1 MACPDPGQQGN
12 ARVPIPKIHQSF
24 GKNTHQIPD
33 TGDTTTM
40 EIEIIAVGGYDE
52 VGRNMTAVRVGKEI
66 VIFDMG
72 LRLDQLMIHEDAE
85 VDEMHSLDLIK
96 IKAIP
101 DDTVLQNVEGTVKAI
116 VCSHGHLD
124 HIGAIPKLAH
134 RYKAPIIATPY
145 ATELIR
151 QQISGEKKFGVG
163 NKLFA
168 LSAGQ
173 KYTISP
179 NIILEF
185 VHTQHSII
193 DTVTPVLHT
202 PHGAIVYACDFKFD
216 RTPVI
221 GKPPDFARFRQI
233 GKEGVL
239 ALIVESTYI
248 HRPGRC
254 PSERIARDLVR
265 DVITS
270 FEDDKNAMIV
280 STFSSHISRV
290 KTIAE
295 CAHEIGRKPV
305 FLGRSMQKYSVT
317 AEQMKFVSFP
327 PTTSVFGDRRTVDR
341 VMRRMMKEGKEK
353 FLPIVTGHQGEP
365 GSILTRLAHGD
376 TPYQLSKGDKVLFSA
391 NVIPNPMNFG
401 QRYVV
406 EQLLRK
412 TGARIFEDLH
422 VSGHAYR
429 EDHYEFLQLLQPQH
443 IIPAHADL
451 QMTAGYAEFAGDLGY
466 VVNKTVHPM
475 KNGQRLRIT

>member
-1 MACPDPGQQGN
+1 
-12 ARVPIPKIHQSF
+12 
-24 GKNTHQIPD
+24 
-33 TGDTTTM
+33 M

-52 VGRNMTAVRVGKEI
+52 VGRNMTAVRCGKEI

-85 VDEMHSLDLIK
+85 VDEMHSLDLIR

-101 DDTVLQNVEGTVKAI
+101 DDTLLASVPGTVKAI

-134 RYKAPIIATPY
+134 RYNAPIIATPY

-151 QQISGEKKFGVG
+151 QQISGEKKFAAN

-168 LSAGQ
+168 LKAGQ
-173 KYTISP
+173 RYTISP
-179 NIILEF
+179 NLVLEF

-193 DTVTPVLHT
+193 DTVSPVLHT
-202 PHGAIVYACDFKFD
+202 PHGAIVYACDFKLD

-221 GKPPDFARFRQI
+221 GAPPDFARFRQL

-248 HRPGRC
+248 SRPGRC

-270 FEDDKNAMIV
+270 YEDDKNAILV
-280 STFSSHISRV
+280 STFSSHIARV

-305 FLGRSMQKYSVT
+305 FLGRSMEKYSVT
-317 AEQMKFVSFP
+317 AEQMKYVSFP
-327 PTTSVFGDRRTVDR
+327 ETSSVFGNRRTVDR

-353 FLPIVTGHQGEP
+353 FLPIITGHQGEP
-365 GSILTRLAHGD
+365 GSILTRLALGD
-376 TPYQLSKGDKVLFSA
+376 TPYQLTKGDKVLFSA
-391 NVIPNPMNFG
+391 NVIPNPMNYG
-401 QRYVV
+401 QRYVI
-406 EQLLRK
+406 EQHLQK
-412 TGARIFEDLH
+412 TGARVFEDLH

-429 EDHYEFLQLLQPQH
+429 EDHYEFIQMLQPQH
-443 IIPAHADL
+443 IVPAHADM
-451 QMTAGYAEFAGDLGY
+451 QMTSGYVQFAGDLGY
-466 VVNKTVHPM
+466 TLDNDIHLM
-475 KNGQRLRIT
+475 RNGQRLTIK

>member
-1 MACPDPGQQGN
+1 
-12 ARVPIPKIHQSF
+12 
-24 GKNTHQIPD
+24 
-33 TGDTTTM
+33 M

-52 VGRNMTAVRVGKEI
+52 VGRNMTAVRCGKEI

-163 NKLFA
+163 NRLFA

-179 NIILEF
+179 NIVLEF
-185 VHTQHSII
+185 VRTQHSII

-216 RTPVI
+216 RSPVI
-221 GKPPDFARFRQI
+221 GQPPDFARFRQL

-270 FEDDKNAMIV
+270 FEDDKSAILV

-295 CAHEIGRKPV
+295 CANEIGRRPV

-327 PTTSVFGDRRTVDR
+327 QTTSVFGDRRTVDR

-365 GSILTRLAHGD
+365 GSILTRIAHGD
-376 TPYQLSKGDKVLFSA
+376 TPYQLSKGDKVVFSA

-412 TGARIFEDLH
+412 TGSRIFEDLH

-429 EDHYEFLQLLQPQH
+429 EDHYEFVQMLQPQH
-443 IIPAHADL
+443 IIPAHGDL
-451 QMTAGYAEFAGDLGY
+451 QMGAAYAEFAGDLGY
-466 VVNKTVHPM
+466 TANKDVHPM
-475 KNGQRLRIT
+475 RNGQRLRLN

>member
-1 MACPDPGQQGN
+1 
-12 ARVPIPKIHQSF
+12 
-24 GKNTHQIPD
+24 
-33 TGDTTTM
+33 M

-52 VGRNMTAVRVGKEI
+52 VGRNMTAVRCGKEI

-101 DDTVLQNVEGTVKAI
+101 DDTVLQKVEGTVKAI

-151 QQISGEKKFGVG
+151 QQISGEKKFGVS
-163 NKLFA
+163 NRLFA

-173 KYTISP
+173 RYTLSP
-179 NIILEF
+179 NLVLEF

-221 GKPPDFARFRQI
+221 GKPPDFARFRQL

-270 FEDDKNAMIV
+270 FEDDKSAILV

-327 PTTSVFGDRRTVDR
+327 ETASVFGDRRTVDR
-341 VMRRMMKEGKEK
+341 VMRRMMKEGKDK

-365 GSILTRLAHGD
+365 GSILTRVALGD

-391 NVIPNPMNFG
+391 NVIPNPMNVG
-401 QRYVV
+401 ARYVV
-406 EQLLRK
+406 TQHLK
-412 TGARIFEDLH
+412 KAGARVFEDLH

-429 EDHYEFLQLLQPQH
+429 EDHYEFLQMLQPQH

-451 QMTAGYAEFAGDLGY
+451 TMTAGYADFAGDLGY
-466 VVNKTVHPM
+466 TANKDVHPM
-475 KNGQRLRIT
+475 QNGGRLRIN

>member
-1 MACPDPGQQGN
+1 
-12 ARVPIPKIHQSF
+12 
-24 GKNTHQIPD
+24 
-33 TGDTTTM
+33 M

-52 VGRNMTAVRVGKEI
+52 VGRNMTAVRCGKDI

-85 VDEMHSLDLIK
+85 VDMMHSLDLIK

-101 DDTVLQNVEGTVKAI
+101 DDTVMQTVEGTVKAI

-151 QQISGEKKFGVG
+151 QQISGEKKFDVG

-168 LSAGQ
+168 LAPGQ
-173 KYTISP
+173 RYTLSQ
-179 NIILEF
+179 NLVLEF
-185 VHTQHSII
+185 VRTQHSII

-202 PHGAIVYACDFKFD
+202 PRGAIVYACDFKFD

-221 GKPPDFARFRQI
+221 GHPPDFARFRQI

-239 ALIVESTYI
+239 ALIVESPYI
-248 HRPGRC
+248 HRQGRS

-265 DVITS
+265 DVLTS
-270 FEDDKNAMIV
+270 FEDDKNAILV

-305 FLGRSMQKYSVT
+305 FLGRSMEKYAVT
-317 AEQMKFVSFP
+317 AEQMKYVSFP
-327 PTTSVFGDRRTVDR
+327 KSTSVFGNRRTVDR
-341 VMRRMMKEGKEK
+341 IMRRMMKEGKEK

-365 GSILTRLAHGD
+365 GSILPRIAFGD
-376 TPYQLSKGDKVLFSA
+376 TPYALSKGDKVLFSA
-391 NVIPNPMNFG
+391 NIIPNPMNFA
-401 QRYVV
+401 QRYRV
-406 EQLLRK
+406 EQCIRSA
-412 TGARIFEDLH
+412 GVRIFADLH
-422 VSGHAYR
+422 VSGHAYQ
-429 EDHYEFLQLLQPQH
+429 EDHYEFIQMLSPQH
-443 IIPAHADL
+443 IIPAHGDL
-451 QMTAGYAEFAGDLGY
+451 KMAAGYAEFAEDLGFT
-466 VVNKTVHPM
+466 VNNTVHPM
-475 KNGQRLRIT
+475 KNGQRLKLP

>member
-1 MACPDPGQQGN
+1 
-12 ARVPIPKIHQSF
+12 
-24 GKNTHQIPD
+24 
-33 TGDTTTM
+33 M

-52 VGRNMTAVRVGKEI
+52 VGRNMTAVRCGKEI

-96 IKAIP
+96 IRAIP
-101 DDTVLQNVEGTVKAI
+101 DDTVLQKVEGTVKAI

-168 LSAGQ
+168 LSTGQ
-173 KYTISP
+173 RYTLSP
-179 NIILEF
+179 NLVLEF
-185 VHTQHSII
+185 VRTQHSII

-221 GKPPDFARFRQI
+221 GLPPDFARFRQL

-248 HRPGRC
+248 HRAGRC

-270 FEDDKNAMIV
+270 YEDDKNAIVV

-295 CAHEIGRKPV
+295 CAHEIGRKPI
-305 FLGRSMQKYSVT
+305 FLGRSMEKYAVT

-327 PTTSVFGDRRTVDR
+327 STASVYGNRRTVDR
-341 VMRRMMKEGKEK
+341 MMRRMMKEGKDK
-353 FLPIVTGHQGEP
+353 FIPIVTGHQGEP
-365 GSILTRLAHGD
+365 GSILTRIAFGD
-376 TPYQLSKGDKVLFSA
+376 TPYQLNKGDKVLFSA
-391 NVIPNPMNFG
+391 NIIPNPMNVG
-401 QRYVV
+401 QRYVIT
-406 EQLLRK
+406 QHLK
-412 TGARIFEDLH
+412 KAGARVFEDLH

-429 EDHYEFLQLLQPQH
+429 EDHYEFLQMLQPQH
-443 IIPAHADL
+443 IIPAHADIT
-451 QMTAGYAEFAGDLGY
+451 MTAQYANFAGDLGY
-466 VVNKTVHPM
+466 TTNQTVHPM
-475 KNGQRLRIT
+475 TNGQRLRLV

>member
-1 MACPDPGQQGN
+1 
-12 ARVPIPKIHQSF
+12 
-24 GKNTHQIPD
+24 
-33 TGDTTTM
+33 M

-52 VGRNMTAVRVGKEI
+52 VGRNMTAVRCGKEI

-101 DDTVLQNVEGTVKAI
+101 DDTVLQKVEGAVKAI

-134 RYKAPIIATPY
+134 RYNCPIIATPY

-151 QQISGEKKFGVG
+151 QQISGEKKFGVN

-168 LSAGQ
+168 LKSGQ
-173 KYTISP
+173 RYTLSP
-179 NIILEF
+179 NLILEF
-185 VHTQHSII
+185 VRTQHSII
-193 DTVTPVLHT
+193 DTVSPVLHT
-202 PHGAIVYACDFKFD
+202 PHGAIVYACDFKLD

-221 GKPPDFARFRQI
+221 GEPPDFARFRQL
-233 GKEGVL
+233 GNEGVL

-248 HRPGRC
+248 HRSGRC
-254 PSERIARDLVR
+254 PSERIARDMVR

-270 FEDDKNAMIV
+270 FEDDKSAILV
-280 STFSSHISRV
+280 STFSSHIARV

-305 FLGRSMQKYSVT
+305 FLGRSMEKYSVK
-317 AEQMKFVSFP
+317 AEQMKLVSFP
-327 PTTSVFGDRRTVDR
+327 PTASVFGDRRTVDR

-365 GSILTRLAHGD
+365 GSILTRLALGD

-401 QRYVV
+401 QRYVI
-406 EQLLRK
+406 EQHLK
-412 TGARIFEDLH
+412 KAGARIFEDLH

-429 EDHYEFLQLLQPQH
+429 EDHYEFIQLLKPQH
-443 IIPAHADL
+443 IIPAHADM
-451 QMTAGYAEFAGDLGY
+451 QMTSGYVDFAADLGY
-466 VVNKTVHPM
+466 TSDNDIHLM
-475 KNGQRLRIT
+475 RNGQRIMIK

>member
-1 MACPDPGQQGN
+1 MD
-12 ARVPIPKIHQSF
+12 
-24 GKNTHQIPD
+24 
-33 TGDTTTM
+33 
-40 EIEIIAVGGYDE
+40 IEIIAVGGYEE
-52 VGRNMTAVRVGKEI
+52 VGRNMTAVRCGKEI

-85 VDEMHSLDLIK
+85 VDQMHSLDLIR

-101 DDTVLQNVEGTVKAI
+101 DDTVMQTVEGSVKAI

-151 QQISGEKKFGVG
+151 QQISGERKFDVG

-168 LSAGQ
+168 LAAGQ
-173 KYTISP
+173 KYTISR
-179 NIILEF
+179 NLVLEF
-185 VHTQHSII
+185 VRTQHSII

-202 PHGAIVYACDFKFD
+202 PRGAIVYACDFKFD

-221 GKPPDFARFRQI
+221 GQPPDFARFRQI

-239 ALIVESTYI
+239 ALIVESPYI
-248 HRPGRC
+248 HQPGRC

-295 CAHEIGRKPV
+295 CAHEIGKKPV
-305 FLGRSMQKYSVT
+305 FLGRSMEKYGVT
-317 AEQMKFVSFP
+317 AEQMKYVSFP
-327 PTTSVFGDRRTVDR
+327 RSTSVFGNRRTVDR
-341 VMRRMMKEGKEK
+341 FMRRMMKEGKEK

-365 GSILTRLAHGD
+365 GSILTRIALGD
-376 TPYQLSKGDKVLFSA
+376 TPYSLSKGDKVLFSA
-391 NVIPNPMNFG
+391 NIIPNQMNFA
-401 QRYVV
+401 QRYRI
-406 EQLLRK
+406 EQCIK
-412 TGARIFEDLH
+412 NAGGRIFDNLH

-429 EDHYEFLQLLQPQH
+429 EDHFEFLHMLNPQH
-443 IIPAHADL
+443 IVPAHGGL
-451 QMTAGYAEFAGDLGY
+451 NMTSNYVEFGGELGY
-466 VVNKTVHPM
+466 TLNNDIHLM
-475 KNGQRLRIT
+475 KNGKQLLIQ

>member
-1 MACPDPGQQGN
+1 
-12 ARVPIPKIHQSF
+12 
-24 GKNTHQIPD
+24 
-33 TGDTTTM
+33 M
-40 EIEIIAVGGYDE
+40 EIEIITVGGYDE
-52 VGRNMTAVRVGKEI
+52 VGRNMTAVRCGKEI

-85 VDEMHSLDLIK
+85 VDEMHSLDLIR

-101 DDTVLQNVEGTVKAI
+101 DDTVLQTVEGTVKAI

-134 RYKAPIIATPY
+134 RYKAPIISTPY

-151 QQISGEKKFGVG
+151 QQISGEKKFGVN
-163 NKLFA
+163 NKLVA
-168 LSAGQ
+168 LKAGQ
-173 KYTISP
+173 KLPLSP
-179 NIILEF
+179 TLVLEF
-185 VHTQHSII
+185 VRTQHSII

-216 RTPVI
+216 RSPII
-221 GKPPDFARFRQI
+221 GEPPDFARFRQL
-233 GKEGVL
+233 GREGVL

-248 HRPGRC
+248 HRTGRC

-270 FEDDKNAMIV
+270 FEDDRNAIIV

-305 FLGRSMQKYSVT
+305 FLGRSMEKYSVT
-317 AEQMKFVSFP
+317 AEQMKYVSFP
-327 PTTSVFGDRRTVDR
+327 ETSSVFGNRRTVDR

-365 GSILTRLAHGD
+365 GSILTRLAAGD
-376 TPYQLSKGDKVLFSA
+376 TPYQLAKGDKVLFSA
-391 NVIPNPMNFG
+391 NVIPNPMNIG
-401 QRYVV
+401 NRYAV
-406 EQLLRK
+406 EHRLRM
-412 TGARIFEDLH
+412 TGARIFTDLH

-429 EDHYEFLQLLQPQH
+429 EDHLEFLQMLQPRH
-443 IIPAHADL
+443 IVPAHADMK
-451 QMTAGYAEFAGDLGY
+451 MTAGYADFAGDLGY
-466 VVNKTVHPM
+466 TANKDVHLM
-475 KNGQRLRIT
+475 KNGQRIRIT

>member
-1 MACPDPGQQGN
+1 
-12 ARVPIPKIHQSF
+12 
-24 GKNTHQIPD
+24 
-33 TGDTTTM
+33 M

-52 VGRNMTAVRVGKEI
+52 VGRNMTAVRCGKEI

-85 VDEMHSLDLIK
+85 VEEMHSLDLIK

-101 DDTVLQNVEGTVKAI
+101 DDTVMQTVEGTVKAI

-124 HIGAIPKLAH
+124 HIGAIPKLSH
-134 RYKAPIIATPY
+134 RYNCPIIATPY

-151 QQISGEKKFGVG
+151 QQISGEKKFLVN
-163 NKLFA
+163 NKLYA

-173 KYTISP
+173 KYTISQ
-179 NIILEF
+179 NLVLEF

-233 GKEGVL
+233 GNEGVM

-248 HRPGRC
+248 HRSGRS
-254 PSERIARDLVR
+254 PSERIARNLVR

-270 FEDDKNAMIV
+270 FEDDKNGIVV

-305 FLGRSMQKYSVT
+305 FLGRSMEKYSVT
-317 AEQMKFVSFP
+317 AEQMKYVSFP
-327 PTTSVFGDRRTVDR
+327 DTASVFGTRRTADR
-341 VMRRMMKEGKEK
+341 MMQRMMKEGKEK
-353 FLPIVTGHQGEP
+353 FLPIITGHQGEP
-365 GSILTRLAHGD
+365 GSILTRIALGE
-376 TPYQLSKGDKVLFSA
+376 TPYLLGNGDKVLFSA
-391 NVIPNPMNFG
+391 NIIPNPMNIG
-401 QRYVV
+401 QRYRI
-406 EQLLRK
+406 EQHIK
-412 TGARIFEDLH
+412 KVGARVFEDLH

-429 EDHYEFLQLLQPQH
+429 EDHYEFLQMLKPQH
-443 IIPAHADL
+443 IIPAHGDL
-451 QMTAGYAEFAGDLGY
+451 MMSAAYATFASDLGY
-466 VVNKTVHPM
+466 TLNKDVHPM
-475 KNGQRLRIT
+475 RNGQRLRIN

>member
-1 MACPDPGQQGN
+1 MD
-12 ARVPIPKIHQSF
+12 
-24 GKNTHQIPD
+24 
-33 TGDTTTM
+33 
-40 EIEIIAVGGYDE
+40 IEIIAVGGYEE
-52 VGRNMTAVRVGKEI
+52 VGRNMTAVRCGKEI

-85 VDEMHSLDLIK
+85 VDQMHSLDLIR

-101 DDTVLQNVEGTVKAI
+101 DDTVMQTVEGSVKAI

-151 QQISGEKKFGVG
+151 QQISGERKFDVG

-168 LSAGQ
+168 LAAGQ
-173 KYTISP
+173 KYTISR
-179 NIILEF
+179 NLVLEF
-185 VHTQHSII
+185 VRTQHSII

-202 PHGAIVYACDFKFD
+202 PRGAIVYACDFKFD

-221 GKPPDFARFRQI
+221 GQPPDFARFRQI

-239 ALIVESTYI
+239 ALIVESPYI
-248 HRPGRC
+248 HQPGRC

-295 CAHEIGRKPV
+295 CAHEIGKKPV
-305 FLGRSMQKYSVT
+305 FLGRSMEKYGVT
-317 AEQMKFVSFP
+317 AEQMKYVSFP
-327 PTTSVFGDRRTVDR
+327 RSTSVFGNRRTVDR
-341 VMRRMMKEGKEK
+341 FMRRMMKEGKEK

-365 GSILTRLAHGD
+365 GSILTRIALGD
-376 TPYQLSKGDKVLFSA
+376 TPYSLSKGDKVIFSA
-391 NVIPNPMNFG
+391 NIIPNQMNFA
-401 QRYVV
+401 QRYRI
-406 EQLLRK
+406 EQCIK
-412 TGARIFEDLH
+412 NAGGRIFDNLH

-429 EDHYEFLQLLQPQH
+429 EDHFEFLHMLNPQH
-443 IIPAHADL
+443 IVPAHGGL
-451 QMTAGYAEFAGDLGY
+451 NMTSNYVEFGGELGY
-466 VVNKTVHPM
+466 TLNNDIHLM
-475 KNGQRLRIT
+475 KNGKQLLIQ

>member
-1 MACPDPGQQGN
+1 
-12 ARVPIPKIHQSF
+12 
-24 GKNTHQIPD
+24 
-33 TGDTTTM
+33 M

-52 VGRNMTAVRVGKEI
+52 VGRNMTAVRCGKEI
-66 VIFDMG
+66 IIFDMG

-101 DDTVLQNVEGTVKAI
+101 DDTILQKVEGTVKAI

-134 RYKAPIIATPY
+134 RYKAPIISTPY

-163 NKLFA
+163 NKLVV
-168 LSAGQ
+168 LNAGQ
-173 KYTISP
+173 KLTLSP
-179 NIILEF
+179 NLVLEF
-185 VHTQHSII
+185 VRTQHSII

-221 GKPPDFARFRQI
+221 GLPPDFARFRQI
-233 GKEGVL
+233 GKDGVL

-270 FEDDKNAMIV
+270 FEDDKNAIVV

-295 CAHEIGRKPV
+295 CACEIGRKPV

-317 AEQMKFVSFP
+317 AEQMKYVSFP
-327 PTTSVFGDRRTVDR
+327 ETTSVFGDRRTVDR

-376 TPYQLSKGDKVLFSA
+376 TPYQLSKGDKLLFSA
-391 NVIPNPMNFG
+391 NVIPNPMNVG
-401 QRYVV
+401 NRYAI
-406 EQLLRK
+406 EHRLK
-412 TGARIFEDLH
+412 MTGARIFTDLH

-429 EDHYEFLQLLQPQH
+429 EDHYEFIQMLQPQH

-451 QMTAGYAEFAGDLGY
+451 KMTAGYAEFAGDLGY
-466 VVNKTVHPM
+466 TSDNDIHLM
-475 KNGQRLRIT
+475 RNGQRLRIN